1 MFFSISSYLMLFI
14 LVATMLSST
23 WPLLMPFPFPTSLEA
38 KKRHTETK
46 RVWVTQPKRQIG
58 FWGLGARFSWVW
70 RFRYKGP
77 GIWEVVL
84 GSGYEVHSLGLKIVG
99 PTSYK
104 TGPCGPPYFYS
115 LTIEQS
121 QKNGECG
128 CWEKCGHSLAT
139 VMRLRRPFCHRGMAD
154 CHRPHNRC
162 LSKDQPTNHPTIQP
176 K

>member
-1 MFFSISSYLMLFI
+1 MTTSNTFSISYI
-14 LVATMLSST
+14 TSSQEAHRNKT
-23 WPLLMPFPFPTSLEA
+23 GVGNTAQAPNRLLRDFRGSGDSG
-38 KKRHTETK
+38 TK
-46 RVWVTQPKRQIG
+46 VQ
-58 FWGLGARFSWVW
+58 
-70 RFRYKGP
+70 
-77 GIWEVVL
+77 EVVL
-84 GSGYEVHSLGLKIVG
+84 GSGYEAHSLGLKIVG